1 MAFQDQRATG
11 TWTTPEWA
19 QYYDLQSG
27 DLRPPRLDL
36 AILWLLMSRP
46 CFVGISY
53 ALRRAVCENDE
64 WSVTLLDLPE
74 NRDLSD
80 SPDPSYKGEA
90 LVFVTK
96 YFSGWGLKM
105 KDF

>member
-1 MAFQDQRATG
+1 MREEWPFRTRGQLGPEQHPSGPSIMIYSLG
-11 TWTTPEWA
+11 TSG
-19 QYYDLQSG
+19 LQGWIWQSS
-27 DLRPPRLDL
+27 D
-36 AILWLLMSRP
+36 

-96 YFSGWGLKM
+96 CFSG
-105 KDF
+105 